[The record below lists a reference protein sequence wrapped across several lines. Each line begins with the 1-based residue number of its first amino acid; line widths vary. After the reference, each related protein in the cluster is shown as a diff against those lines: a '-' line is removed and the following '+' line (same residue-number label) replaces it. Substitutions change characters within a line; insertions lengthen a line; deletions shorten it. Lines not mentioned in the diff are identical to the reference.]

1 MDDTTSDM
9 IFYGESGWLP
19 RHNVTQYTRCGHY
32 TIPPPSLHGVGRFPF
47 PPSPSANSQRSSVNV
62 YKIDNG

>member
-32 TIPPPSLHGVGRFPF
+32 RYGIQTFYPPRHMILPPDISASGQFPL
-47 PPSPSANSQRSSVNV
+47 PLYMA
-62 YKIDNG
+62 